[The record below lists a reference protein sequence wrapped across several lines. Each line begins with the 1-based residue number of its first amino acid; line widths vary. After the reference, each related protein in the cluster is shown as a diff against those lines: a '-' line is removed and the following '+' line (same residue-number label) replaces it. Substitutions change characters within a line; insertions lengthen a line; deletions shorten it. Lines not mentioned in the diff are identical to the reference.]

1 MITNL
6 QNTNSY
12 SFTSRANGRHFR
24 KEAHKLIKMYKND
37 PELGSLK
44 YERNSDRYFYA
55 IYELARRIGKR
66 NVTPEDRRLH
76 KKLKEIYAINET
88 ILDSYDVGVPGA
100 HYVDRTINYSI

>member
-37 PELGSLK
+37 TELGSLK

-55 IYELARRIGKR
+55 I
-66 NVTPEDRRLH
+66 
-76 KKLKEIYAINET
+76 
-88 ILDSYDVGVPGA
+88 
-100 HYVDRTINYSI
+100 